1 VILVA
6 SEVAVWFFV
15 RGARKGQTPHPS
27 ADEVFGEIRQSRA
40 TTICHMLHNYQ
51 LQFAIWAGCISVSA
65 VFQVFSTT
73 HLPAGTWPV
82 SLEL

>member
-1 VILVA
+1 
-6 SEVAVWFFV
+6 
-15 RGARKGQTPHPS
+15 
-27 ADEVFGEIRQSRA
+27 
-40 TTICHMLHNYQ
+40 LHNYQ